1 VIHLFIT
8 TCTQHCIHLHSCTCL
23 HTTSAFICTLLH
35 TSTYN
40 ICIHLQTLTHVCM
53 QHLHSASACYVHRLH
68 VCIIL
73 FLHRCLAN
81 NACIQTLSPCI
92 YVLQYTHMQYWSWY
106 AITAIQIYSQLQT
119 AHITM
124 QTFSECT
131 IIMCIHHWND
141 AGRNKSG
148 LYSRKRWLRYYL
160 AHPSHCVSTSTLV
173 EVDDD
178 SR

>member
-1 VIHLFIT
+1 MIHLFIT
-8 TCTQHCIHLHSCTCL
+8 TCTQHCIHLHTLAHVCIQRLHSSAHSCTRL

-35 TSTYN
+35 T
-40 ICIHLQTLTHVCM
+40 
-53 QHLHSASACYVHRLH
+53 SACYVHRLH